1 MTFALS
7 QVLLLTSFRV
17 LTAKSQLLFKVQKNC
32 RWQVRIIA
40 KVKRNNSEMPGKRKS
55 EQEKY
60 NFLGVLHSKE
70 SIGVC
75 FCRRI
80 SRKLTQSLIWTNTS
94 LQTCHLS
101 SCFTALLLYCFACC
115 SNSFLYAVR
124 EDSYLPTSHLN
135 KPSFNGSHQPF
146 REHHINLGSAKI
158 FRSQIS
164 EASSKMK
171 ISLFNYS
178 LPSLNILCFV
188 VSDYSILLWQGPL
201 HSTSLIR

>member
-1 MTFALS
+1 MF
-7 QVLLLTSFRV
+7 
-17 LTAKSQLLFKVQKNC
+17 
-32 RWQVRIIA
+32 
-40 KVKRNNSEMPGKRKS
+40 
-55 EQEKY
+55 
-60 NFLGVLHSKE
+60 
-70 SIGVC
+70 
-75 FCRRI
+75 
-80 SRKLTQSLIWTNTS
+80 
-94 LQTCHLS
+94 LQTYLKEADSVTHLDQHFTSNMS
-101 SCFTALLLYCFACC
+101 SLLMLYCFACC

-135 KPSFNGSHQPF
+135 KPSFNRSHQPF